1 MTLQVAVEGN
11 QGSAL
16 SRVRKEA
23 RRGEK
28 APLGAMG
35 SAVQYLKLAVPS
47 FVGRDILV
55 TDLIVTLIVFYSK
68 EFLIWGKFM

>member
-16 SRVRKEA
+16 NRVRKKA

-35 SAVQYLKLAVPS
+35 SAASYLKLAVPS
-47 FVGRDILV
+47 FVGRDILG
-55 TDLIVTLIVFYSK
+55 TDLIVALTVFQRISD
-68 EFLIWGKFM
+68 